1 MAGEHGTHD
10 HELIERLSARVDVNE
25 GRIRDLQQHAASAV
39 ERTDAVEAKVGVNG
53 SRIDRLEERVD
64 VDAALIAELRA
75 DGLVTRAHAANLEE
89 ALRTSRRIGAAIGVV
104 MARTGLTEPE
114 AFELLKSAS
123 QDTNRKLRLIAD
135 DVVLTGDVEMLRTR

>member
-1 MAGEHGTHD
+1 MAGEHGTDDHD
-10 HELIERLSARVDVNE
+10 LIERLAARVDTNE
-25 GRIRDLQQHAASAV
+25 DRIHDLQDGAASAGD
-39 ERTDAVEAKVGVNG
+39 RADAVEAQVSVNAD
-53 SRIDRLEERVD
+53 RIGRLEGRAE
-64 VDAALIAELRA
+64 VDAALIAELRT

-114 AFELLKSAS
+114 AFELLKRAS